1 MVRLQ
6 VFVFAPPL
14 EQLPDH
20 TASRPLLTLRVT
32 SVPVAK
38 LAVPLVP
45 TATRSPAGLDEPD
58 PPERRVAVSVS
69 ERVEKTPPPQI
80 LATPPPPHVW
90 GLVQLPQTR
99 VPPQPSEIVPQ
110 FFPWAA
116 HVVRAH
122 VLPAVIVS
130 GAVTVPA
137 SCAVIVAVVFVCT
150 ADVPAAKVAVV

>member
-45 TATRSPAGLDEPD
+45 TATRSPAGLDETD
-58 PPERRVAVSVS
+58 SPERPVAVSVS
-69 ERVEKTPPPQI
+69 DTVDEMPPPQT

-99 VPPQPSEIVPQ
+99 EPPQPSEIVPQ
-110 FFPWAA
+110 FLPCAA
-116 HVVRAH
+116 HVVRVH

-137 SCAVIVAVVFVCT
+137 SCAVIVAVVVVCT
-150 ADVPAAKVAVV
+150 EDVPTGKVPVV